1 MGIFPKENEMLLFN
15 SLMLLLNIRMTVSLS
30 IIFQCV
36 NFNQIQ
42 EFMIFDVTNTVRS
55 SISRVKTQQLSYAP
69 ISKKMAIAHQR
80 ESHTLLA

>member
-30 IIFQCV
+30 KIFQCV

-69 ISKKMAIAHQR
+69 ISK
-80 ESHTLLA
+80 

>member
-15 SLMLLLNIRMTVSLS
+15 SLMLLLNIRMTVSLRK
-30 IIFQCV
+30 IFQCV

-69 ISKKMAIAHQR
+69 ISK
-80 ESHTLLA
+80 

>member
-30 IIFQCV
+30 KIFQCV

-42 EFMIFDVTNTVRS
+42 EFIIFDVTNTVRS

-69 ISKKMAIAHQR
+69 ISK
-80 ESHTLLA
+80 

>member
-1 MGIFPKENEMLLFN
+1 MGIFLKENEMLLFN

-30 IIFQCV
+30 KIFQCV

-55 SISRVKTQQLSYAP
+55 PISRVKIQQL
-69 ISKKMAIAHQR
+69 
-80 ESHTLLA
+80 

>member
-1 MGIFPKENEMLLFN
+1 MGIFQKENEMLLFN

-69 ISKKMAIAHQR
+69 ISK
-80 ESHTLLA
+80 

>member
-69 ISKKMAIAHQR
+69 ISK
-80 ESHTLLA
+80 

>member
-30 IIFQCV
+30 KIFQCV

-55 SISRVKTQQLSYAP
+55 PISRVKNST
-69 ISKKMAIAHQR
+69 IVR
-80 ESHTLLA
+80 CTNF